1 MAGINGLNDY
11 SNKYNTNVDY
21 SYLFGGTQNVSTGS
35 TFNLNDYASIKNG
48 SYKKLLKAY
57 YAKQDADKAL
67 SGKDTVQKSTIMKTG
82 ADALKKSADAL
93 MDNSLWEKKKIS
105 KIDENTGEEIQT
117 DEYDYEAITKAVKS
131 FIEDYNDVIDEA
143 GESNSKE
150 VLRNTVWMIGNTDAN
165 KNMLEKI
172 GISIGKGNKMELD
185 EEKLKK
191 ADINTLKTIFTGHN
205 SFSNKISM
213 KANSI
218 SNAAAWSTG
227 IYKSNGTYSNTLSE
241 LVKGKVDEDV

>member
-1 MAGINGLNDY
+1 MSGINGLNDY

-21 SYLFGGTQNVSTGS
+21 SYLFGGTQNVSTGG
-35 TFNLNDYASIKNG
+35 TFSLNDYASIKNG
-48 SYKKLLKAY
+48 SYKKLMKAY
-57 YAKQDADKAL
+57 YAKQDADKAS

-82 ADALKKSADAL
+82 ADALKKSSDAL
-93 MDNSLWEKKKIS
+93 MNNALWEKKKIT

-117 DEYDYEAITKAVKS
+117 EEYDYEAITKAVKS

-172 GISIGKGNKMELD
+172 GITIGKGNKMELD
-185 EEKLKK
+185 VEKLKK

-218 SNAAAWSTG
+218 SNAAA
-227 IYKSNGTYSNTLSE
+227 
-241 LVKGKVDEDV
+241 